1 MQTSVDLLGLAIGMR
16 LACFARGVEGAGDLG
31 FAEAGLAGGGGQW
44 AEVGGGVGVQGA
56 VGGPVQARV
65 AVAFGLASEPAG
77 QLTEPAVGGVVWSR
91 VFLLPLGFHQSG
103 DGEPVQGAAATGPAH
118 EPVRLSADLGGRG
131 HDVTAGATEVE
142 VVAGQAAV
150 VLVRAGEVGVHSA
163 EVAVAGLAVL
173 VDVQDVGAG
182 VAGGDGQVPAL
193 AAAEPCGDLLL
204 VGGGVLVAVG
214 GGGDLLAGQA
224 GKTGQPRRA

>member
-1 MQTSVDLLGLAIGMR
+1 
-16 LACFARGVEGAGDLG
+16 
-31 FAEAGLAGGGGQW
+31 
-44 AEVGGGVGVQGA
+44 
-56 VGGPVQARV
+56 
-65 AVAFGLASEPAG
+65 
-77 QLTEPAVGGVVWSR
+77 
-91 VFLLPLGFHQSG
+91 
-103 DGEPVQGAAATGPAH
+103 
-118 EPVRLSADLGGRG
+118 
-131 HDVTAGATEVE
+131 
-142 VVAGQAAV
+142 
-150 VLVRAGEVGVHSA
+150 VHSA